1 MIRLCV
7 TLTRQQLL
15 TDNDRLHHMA
25 KAAKVKVL
33 RTKARYAALADRA
46 SIRPVDTWPVT
57 VRVVYQFPTGRHPTD
72 ANNLAA
78 TTKALVDGV
87 TDSGLI
93 FPDDSTT
100 YVEGQD
106 SRINPE
112 PSRDPRGLVRAVI
125 TVRPVCQHCAA

>member
-1 MIRLCV
+1 MISLCV
-7 TLTRQQLL
+7 TLTRDQLL

-33 RTKARYAALADRA
+33 RTKARCTALADRR
-46 SIRPVDTWPVT
+46 SIRPVTDWPVT
-57 VRVVYQFPTGRHPTD
+57 VRVIYQFPTGRHPTD

-87 TDSGLI
+87 TDSQLI
-93 FPDDSTT
+93 FPDDTT
-100 YVEGQD
+100 RYVEGQD
-106 SRINPE
+106 SRIHPE